1 MAVRGFFISRRILFL
16 VLELLIPTALPLLTP
31 IRDACQLIQYPRNSW
46 WHVVFSYRGTVLRN
60 IMGRVATVT
69 LLAIGIE
76 VAYAAAKQLGW
87 IAGSATGL
95 VEPAGFAVVGSLLG
109 FLIVFRMNSSAN
121 RYWEGRSHWG
131 MLINS
136 SRSLARC
143 AAIYSPPAKDLAPL
157 IGGYVL
163 SIKLTLRD
171 LRDMDELASYLS
183 PALYQRAVHFG
194 NPPTAIAA
202 AISQWIAE
210 QYHAGKIDSTQV
222 RHMEDLLARMVDSQ
236 GGCEKIKKTPLPFVY
251 AAMIKQLILVYLLA
265 LPIVLCGRS
274 GWWTP
279 LIVTI
284 VAFGFFGIEEA
295 GVEIEDPFGLDDN
308 CLPLDQI
315 CVAIIRDTAQ
325 VTQAFCDETPRKENR
340 PSAVVADSRTIGPI
354 AAPVLKL

>member
-1 MAVRGFFISRRILFL
+1 M
-16 VLELLIPTALPLLTP
+16 
-31 IRDACQLIQYPRNSW
+31 IQYPRTSW

-60 IMGRVATVT
+60 IVGRVATVT
-69 LLAIGIE
+69 LLAVVIE
-76 VAYAAAKQLGW
+76 LSYAAAKKYGW
-87 IAGSATGL
+87 ITGSTGGL

-136 SRSLARC
+136 ARSLARC
-143 AAIYSPPAKDLAPL
+143 AAVYAPPAQDLAPL

-171 LRDMDELASYLS
+171 LRDLDELDAYLT
-183 PALYQRAVHFG
+183 PNLYQRVVHFG

-210 QYHAGKIDSTQV
+210 RHQAGKLDTNQV
-222 RHMEDLLARMVDSQ
+222 IHLEDLLARMVDAQ

-251 AAMIKQLILVYLLA
+251 AAMIKQLILVYLIA
-265 LPIVLCGRS
+265 LPVVLCGRS

-279 LIVTI
+279 LIVAI
-284 VAFGFFGIEEA
+284 VSFGFFGIEEA

-308 CLPLDQI
+308 CLPLDAI

-325 VTQAFCDETPRKENR
+325 VTQVFSDQQPRVENR
-340 PSAVVADSRTIGPI
+340 SNAFASNDRTMGPI
-354 AAPVLKL
+354 ASPVLKL